1 MNEEKLNNNQSI
13 DEDIDTNGVGNGD
26 ELNQNQ
32 ELKNNQFEEKV
43 TTGESEFDNS
53 FKNQKES
60 GNNEN
65 SNYFD
70 KNFSS
75 SLYGGEFSGYNK
87 NYSDNFPINGGNF
100 NNEQLYD
107 KSHLKRGL
115 GIASMVLGILSI
127 ICCCSGIFSLIF
139 SVLAIIF
146 ATIRMRI
153 KSDGYSIAGL
163 VTGILGLLMSLII
176 IGVLVVEIASYE
188 YSNGVEF
195 IIKSIVSLIK

>member
-1 MNEEKLNNNQSI
+1 M
-13 DEDIDTNGVGNGD
+13 
-26 ELNQNQ
+26 
-32 ELKNNQFEEKV
+32 
-43 TTGESEFDNS
+43 
-53 FKNQKES
+53 
-60 GNNEN
+60 
-65 SNYFD
+65 
-70 KNFSS
+70 
-75 SLYGGEFSGYNK
+75 
-87 NYSDNFPINGGNF
+87 
-100 NNEQLYD
+100 
-107 KSHLKRGL
+107 
-115 GIASMVLGILSI
+115 
-127 ICCCSGIFSLIF
+127 IF